1 EFVLSM
7 ANNLYFFKNYEL
19 AEQFYE
25 RAENLSWAAFS
36 RKDLAFY
43 CLSLA
48 NGKNHDKALEICI
61 RHEREPVKRCDPN
74 ILKTQRTIR
83 EIYKKQG
90 NLAKVEDYSRKII
103 QCRGLT

>member
-1 EFVLSM
+1 M

-19 AEQFYE
+19 AGKFYE
-25 RAENLSWAAFS
+25 RAEKLSWAAFS

-61 RHEREPVKRCDPN
+61 RHEREPAKRCDPN
-74 ILKTQRTIR
+74 KLKTQRTIQ

-90 NLAKVEDYSRKII
+90 NLAKVEDYSRKIN
-103 QCRGLT
+103 QCRGQTRK